1 MIRLMVPDGTGFFG
15 DSPQERRVTMELE
28 RSTALVTG
36 ASRGIGR
43 ELARQ
48 LAADGCNLVL
58 VGRDRAALDE
68 LAQALGA
75 QHGVTVR
82 CEAIDLSVP
91 GAVETLWSRIASAS
105 IEVDILVNNA
115 GSGFYGNVHD
125 QDPAALERMLQLNVV
140 ALATL
145 TRLALPAMVSRRRG
159 RILNVGSLVGYQPA
173 GPRMAAYY
181 ASKAFVESFSRGL
194 AAELEE
200 SGVTVTTLSPGPTE
214 SSFEERSGA
223 ARSNV
228 YHYLPKADPSRVARA
243 GIEGMKAGA
252 ASVIPGLLT
261 KLLAFAGRLSP
272 RSIGVAVNRILLKEA
287 KQ

>member
-1 MIRLMVPDGTGFFG
+1 M
-15 DSPQERRVTMELE
+15 ERD

-43 ELARQ
+43 ELARL

-58 VGRDRAALDE
+58 VGRDTAALE
-68 LAQALGA
+68 GLAQQLRAR
-75 QHGVTVR
+75 HDVSVR
-82 CEAIDLSVP
+82 LEAIDLSIP
-91 GAVETLWSRIASAS
+91 GGAQALWSRIESAP

-115 GSGFYGNVHD
+115 GSGFYGNVYD

-140 ALATL
+140 ALAAL
-145 TRLALPAMVSRRRG
+145 TRLALPGMLSRRRG
-159 RILNVGSLVGYQPA
+159 RILNVGSLVGYQPG

-194 AAELEE
+194 AAELEG
-200 SGVTVTTLSPGPTE
+200 SGVTVTTLSPGPTD
-214 SSFEERSGA
+214 SSFEESSGA
-223 ARSNV
+223 ARSNI
-228 YHYLPKADPSRVARA
+228 YHYLPKADASRVARA

-252 ASVIPGLLT
+252 TSVIPGLLT

-287 KQ
+287 KP

>member
-1 MIRLMVPDGTGFFG
+1 
-15 DSPQERRVTMELE
+15 MELE

-48 LAADGCNLVL
+48 LAADGFNLVL
-58 VGRDRAALDE
+58 VGRDGAGLDE
-68 LAQALGA
+68 LAQELGA

-140 ALATL
+140 ALAAL
-145 TRLALPAMVSRRRG
+145 TRLALPGMVSRRRG

-181 ASKAFVESFSRGL
+181 ASKAFVESFSRSL

-223 ARSNV
+223 ARSNI
-228 YHYLPKADPSRVARA
+228 YHYLPKGDPSSVARA

>member
-1 MIRLMVPDGTGFFG
+1 
-15 DSPQERRVTMELE
+15 MELE

-48 LAADGCNLVL
+48 LAADGFNLVL
-58 VGRDRAALDE
+58 VGRDSAGLHG
-68 LAQALGA
+68 LAQELCA

-140 ALATL
+140 TLAAL
-145 TRLALPAMVSRRRG
+145 TRLALPGMMSRRRG
-159 RILNVGSLVGYQPA
+159 RILNMGSLVGYQPA
-173 GPRMAAYY
+173 GPRMAASLREQGVRRIVFPRPRCGARRKRSHRDDALAGSHRVVVRRTLGRRPLEYL
-181 ASKAFVESFSRGL
+181 SLLSQGGSEQGRPRGI
-194 AAELEE
+194 
-200 SGVTVTTLSPGPTE
+200 
-214 SSFEERSGA
+214 
-223 ARSNV
+223 
-228 YHYLPKADPSRVARA
+228 D
-243 GIEGMKAGA
+243 GMKAGA
-252 ASVIPGLLT
+252 ASVVPGFLT
-261 KLLAFAGRLSP
+261 KLLALAGRLSP

>member
-1 MIRLMVPDGTGFFG
+1 
-15 DSPQERRVTMELE
+15 MELE

-58 VGRDRAALDE
+58 VGRDSAGLHE
-68 LAQALGA
+68 LAHELGA

-82 CEAIDLSVP
+82 CEPIDLSVP
-91 GAVETLWSRIASAS
+91 GAAETLWSRIASAS

-140 ALATL
+140 ALAAL
-145 TRLALPAMVSRRRG
+145 TRLALPAMVSRHRG

-200 SGVTVTTLSPGPTE
+200 SGVTVTALSPGPTE

-223 ARSNV
+223 ARSNI

-261 KLLAFAGRLSP
+261 KLLALAGRLSP
-272 RSIGVAVNRILLKEA
+272 RSLGVAVNRILLKEA
-287 KQ
+287 TQ

>member
-1 MIRLMVPDGTGFFG
+1 
-15 DSPQERRVTMELE
+15 MELE

-58 VGRDRAALDE
+58 VGRDCAALDE
-68 LAQALGA
+68 LAQELSA
-75 QHGVTVR
+75 QHGVMVR

-91 GAVETLWSRIASAS
+91 GAVERLWSRIAFAS

-125 QDPAALERMLQLNVV
+125 QDPTALERMLQLNVV

-145 TRLALPAMVSRRRG
+145 TRLALPGMLCRGG

-194 AAELEE
+194 AAELEG

-214 SSFEERSGA
+214 SSFEETSGA
-223 ARSNV
+223 ARSNI

-243 GIEGMKAGA
+243 GIEGMKAGV

-272 RSIGVAVNRILLKEA
+272 RSIGVAVNRSLLKEA

>member
-1 MIRLMVPDGTGFFG
+1 LTV
-15 DSPQERRVTMELE
+15 ELK

-48 LAADGCNLVL
+48 LAADGRDLVL
-58 VGRDRAALDE
+58 VGREAAALYKLGQE
-68 LAQALGA
+68 LGA
-75 QHGVTVR
+75 EHRVAVR

-91 GAVETLWSRIASAS
+91 GAPERLWSRITSS
-105 IEVDILVNNA
+105 TIEVDILVNNA
-115 GSGFYGNVHD
+115 GSGLYGNVHD

-140 ALATL
+140 ALAAL
-145 TRLALPAMVSRRRG
+145 TRLALPGMVSRRRG
-159 RILNVGSLVGYQPA
+159 HILNVGSLVGYQPA

-181 ASKAFVESFSRGL
+181 GSKAFVESFSRGL
-194 AAELEE
+194 GAELAE

-223 ARSNV
+223 VRSNV
-228 YHYLPKADPSRVARA
+228 YRYLPKADPVSVARA
-243 GIEGMKAGA
+243 GIEGMKTGK

-272 RSIGVAVNRILLKEA
+272 RSMGVAVNRVLLKEA
-287 KQ
+287 AQ

>member
-1 MIRLMVPDGTGFFG
+1 MVLHGTGFFG
-15 DSPQERRVTMELE
+15 ESPQERRMTMELGC
-28 RSTALVTG
+28 STALVTG

-58 VGRDRAALDE
+58 VGRDPAALHE
-68 LAQALGA
+68 LAREIGGKHRVA
-75 QHGVTVR
+75 VR

-91 GAVETLWSRIASAS
+91 GAPEQLWSHMETSS
-105 IEVDILVNNA
+105 IEVDLLVNNA

-125 QDPAALERMLQLNVV
+125 QDPDALQRMLQLNVI
-140 ALATL
+140 ALAAL
-145 TRLALPAMVSRRRG
+145 TRLALPAMMSRRRG

-200 SGVTVTTLSPGPTE
+200 SGVTVTALSPGPTE

-223 ARSNV
+223 VRSNI

-243 GIEGMKAGA
+243 GIAGMKAGA
-252 ASVIPGLLT
+252 ASVVPGFLT
-261 KLLAFAGRLSP
+261 KLLAFAGRVSP
-272 RSIGVAVNRILLKEA
+272 RSIGVAVNRLLLREA

>member
-1 MIRLMVPDGTGFFG
+1 MVPDGTDIFS
-15 DSPQERRVTMELE
+15 DPLQERSLTVDLK
-28 RSTALVTG
+28 RSIALVTG

-43 ELARQ
+43 ELTRQ
-48 LAADGCNLVL
+48 LAADGHDLVL
-58 VGRDRAALDE
+58 VGRDPAALYD
-68 LAQALGA
+68 LALEVGA
-75 QHGVTVR
+75 EHGVAVR

-91 GAVETLWSRIASAS
+91 GAPERLWSRIESSS

-115 GSGFYGNVHD
+115 GSGLYGNVHD
-125 QDPAALERMLQLNVV
+125 QDLVALERMLQLNVV
-140 ALATL
+140 ALAAL
-145 TRLALPAMVSRRRG
+145 TRLALPGMVSRRRG
-159 RILNVGSLVGYQPA
+159 HILNVGSMVGYQPA

-181 ASKAFVESFSRGL
+181 GSKAFVESFSRGL

-228 YHYLPKADPSRVARA
+228 YRYLPKADPVSVARA
-243 GIEGMKAGA
+243 GIEGMKTGA
-252 ASVIPGLLT
+252 VSVIPGLLT

-272 RSIGVAVNRILLKEA
+272 RSIGVAINRALLKDA
-287 KQ
+287 TQ

>member
-1 MIRLMVPDGTGFFG
+1 
-15 DSPQERRVTMELE
+15 MELE

-58 VGRDRAALDE
+58 VGRDSAGLYE
-68 LAQALGA
+68 LAQELGT

-91 GAVETLWSRIASAS
+91 SAVETLWSRIASAS
-105 IEVDILVNNA
+105 IDVDILVNNA

-140 ALATL
+140 TLAAL
-145 TRLALPAMVSRRRG
+145 TRLALPGMMSRRRG
-159 RILNVGSLVGYQPA
+159 RILNMGSLVGYQPA

-223 ARSNV
+223 VRSNI

-252 ASVIPGLLT
+252 ASVVPGLLT

-272 RSIGVAVNRILLKEA
+272 RSIGVAVNRLLLKEA

>member
-1 MIRLMVPDGTGFFG
+1 MVLDGTGFFG
-15 DSPQERRVTMELE
+15 DSPQVTRVTMELQH
-28 RSTALVTG
+28 STALVTG
-36 ASRGIGR
+36 PSRGIGG

-48 LAADGCNLVL
+48 LAADGCNMVL
-58 VGRDRAALDE
+58 VGRDSAGLYE
-68 LAQALGA
+68 LAQELGA

-145 TRLALPAMVSRRRG
+145 TRLALPGMVSRRRG

-194 AAELEE
+194 AAELEK
-200 SGVTVTTLSPGPTE
+200 SGVTLTTLSPGPTE

-223 ARSNV
+223 ARSNI

-252 ASVIPGLLT
+252 ASVVPGFLT
-261 KLLAFAGRLSP
+261 KLLAFAGRVSP
-272 RSIGVAVNRILLKEA
+272 RSIGVAVNRLLLKEV